1 MKIKQDKK
9 NYRKHGDKNKAM
21 IRRSLEE
28 CGAGRSILIDNENTA
43 IAGNG
48 VLEQAEKLGIPI
60 RVVESNGSELIGVKR
75 TGLSPDDP
83 KRKELA
89 LADNATT
96 DASEWDFDAMTGDGW
111 TADDLSEWGV
121 EVPEAFESEQGK
133 TEPDEVPDIDE
144 KEIFSKRGE
153 VYSLGSHRLMCGDS
167 TDPGDVAA
175 LMAGKKA
182 SFVFTDPPWNVN
194 YGAVESGNPQG
205 YKPRTILND
214 FMGTEDF
221 KNFMLK
227 AFRNMKDFSEPGAM
241 IYVVMSA
248 QEWGN
253 MMLTLAMNDFHW
265 SSTIIWN
272 KDRAVLSRKDYHTK
286 YEPIWYGWREGK
298 SRLHPLTDRKQC
310 DVWDIPRPSKSD
322 DHPTMKPVE
331 LVVRAIENSS
341 NKGDNVL
348 DLFGGSGTTLI
359 ACEKSGRTGFS
370 MELDPKYCDVIRRR
384 WTEFKYGAGCD
395 WIKLTERIEE

>member
-9 NYRKHGDKNKAM
+9 NYRKHGDRNKAM

-60 RVVESNGSELIGVKR
+60 RVIESNCSELIAVKR
-75 TGLSPDDP
+75 TDLSPDDP

-96 DASEWDFDAMTGDGW
+96 DASDWDFDAMQDDGW

-121 EVPEAFESEQGK
+121 EVPEEFEAEEGK
-133 TEPDEVPDIDE
+133 TEPDAVPDIDE

-153 VYSLGSHRLMCGDS
+153 VYSLGPHRLMCGDS

-194 YGAVESGNPQG
+194 YGAVESGNPKG

-241 IYVVMSA
+241 IYVGVGPL
-248 QEWGN
+248 WRFRH
-253 MMLTLAMNDFHW
+253 DF
-265 SSTIIWN
+265 
-272 KDRAVLSRKDYHTK
+272 DRV
-286 YEPIWYGWREGK
+286 
-298 SRLHPLTDRKQC
+298 
-310 DVWDIPRPSKSD
+310 
-322 DHPTMKPVE
+322 
-331 LVVRAIENSS
+331 
-341 NKGDNVL
+341 
-348 DLFGGSGTTLI
+348 
-359 ACEKSGRTGFS
+359 RTGRPHRIRYGTGP
-370 MELDPKYCDVIRRR
+370 EILRRDPSPLGRVPL
-384 WTEFKYGAGCD
+384 W
-395 WIKLTERIEE
+395 

>member
-1 MKIKQDKK
+1 MKIKKDKN
-9 NYRKHGDKNKAM
+9 NYRKHGDRNKAM

-28 CGAGRSILIDNENTA
+28 CGAGRSILIDNANTA

-60 RVVESNGSELIGVKR
+60 RVVESNGSELIAVKR

-96 DASEWDFDAMTGDGW
+96 DASDWDFDAMTGDGW

-121 EVPEAFESEQGK
+121 EVPEAFEAEEGK
-133 TEPDEVPDIDE
+133 TEPDAVPDIDE

-175 LMAGKKA
+175 LMDGKKA

-286 YEPIWYGWREGK
+286 YEPLVRVERRQIKTSPFDGQKTMR
-298 SRLHPLTDRKQC
+298 RLGYCSPKQ
-310 DVWDIPRPSKSD
+310 I
-322 DHPTMKPVE
+322 
-331 LVVRAIENSS
+331 
-341 NKGDNVL
+341 
-348 DLFGGSGTTLI
+348 
-359 ACEKSGRTGFS
+359 
-370 MELDPKYCDVIRRR
+370 
-384 WTEFKYGAGCD
+384 
-395 WIKLTERIEE
+395 